1 VGLHGAAFWHRYTC
15 ARPGEEVGRVPT
27 TLEDLY
33 REHAAPVWRY
43 VRARLPGDADAEDV
57 TSDVFLRAHRS
68 LDRFDPAQGT
78 PRAWLVGIA
87 RHATADWWRKRGL
100 EDPMAELPTAEDPAD
115 DALGHIERLEAAG
128 ELARHLAVLSPR
140 EREAISLRFAAE
152 LPSAEVGAALG
163 ISPTAAR
170 MLVHR
175 AVVKLR
181 EVVDHG

>member
-1 VGLHGAAFWHRYTC
+1 MPA
-15 ARPGEEVGRVPT
+15 

-68 LDRFDPAQGT
+68 LDRYDPAAGT
-78 PRAWLVGIA
+78 PRAWLIGIA
-87 RHATADWWRKRGL
+87 RHAVADWWRRRGRD
-100 EDPMAELPTAEDPAD
+100 DPMAEPPAGAVPDADPAE
-115 DALGHIERLEAAG
+115 AVERQEAAS

-140 EREAISLRFAAE
+140 EREAIALRFAAE

-163 ISPTAAR
+163 ISATAAR

-181 EVVDHG
+181 EEVPRG

>member
-1 VGLHGAAFWHRYTC
+1 M
-15 ARPGEEVGRVPT
+15 PT
-27 TLEDLY
+27 SLEDLY

-43 VRARLPGDADAEDV
+43 VRSRLPGDVDAEDV

-87 RHATADWWRKRGL
+87 RHAVADWWRKRGR
-100 EDPMAELPTAEDPAD
+100 EDPVEHLPEAVAAIDPTAARD
-115 DALGHIERLEAAG
+115 DVDDVR
-128 ELARHLAVLSPR
+128 RRLAVLSAR
-140 EREAISLRFAAE
+140 ELEAVQLRFAAE

-163 ISPTAAR
+163 ISAPAAR

-175 AVVKLR
+175 AVQKLR
-181 EVVDHG
+181 EGVEHA

>member
-1 VGLHGAAFWHRYTC
+1 M
-15 ARPGEEVGRVPT
+15 PT

-68 LDRFDPAQGT
+68 LDRYDPGQGA

-87 RHATADWWRKRGL
+87 RHAVADWWRKRGV
-100 EDPMAELPTAEDPAD
+100 EDPTAEPPAGADPGEDPGTA
-115 DALGHIERLEAAG
+115 IERLEAAG

-140 EREAISLRFAAE
+140 EQEAIALRFAAE
-152 LPSAEVGAALG
+152 LPSAEVGDALG

-181 EVVDHG
+181 GVIDHG

>member
-1 VGLHGAAFWHRYTC
+1 M
-15 ARPGEEVGRVPT
+15 PT
-27 TLEDLY
+27 SLEDLY

-43 VRARLPGDADAEDV
+43 VRSRLPGDVDAEDV

-87 RHATADWWRKRGL
+87 RHAVADWWRRRGR
-100 EDPMAELPTAEDPAD
+100 EDPVERVPELVTTTDPTAGRD
-115 DALGHIERLEAAG
+115 DVDDVR
-128 ELARHLAVLSPR
+128 RRLAVLSDR
-140 EREAISLRFAAE
+140 ELEAVQLRFAAE

-163 ISPTAAR
+163 ISAPAAR

-175 AVVKLR
+175 AVLKLR
-181 EVVDHG
+181 EGVEHG

>member
-1 VGLHGAAFWHRYTC
+1 
-15 ARPGEEVGRVPT
+15 VPT

-43 VRARLPGDADAEDV
+43 VRSRLPGDVDAEDV

-87 RHATADWWRKRGL
+87 RHAVADWWRKRGR
-100 EDPMAELPTAEDPAD
+100 EDPVEHVP
-115 DALGHIERLEAAG
+115 EAAG
-128 ELARHLAVLSPR
+128 AIDPTAGRDDVDDVRRRLAVLSAR
-140 EREAISLRFAAE
+140 ELEAVQLRFAAE

-163 ISPTAAR
+163 ISAPAAR

-175 AVVKLR
+175 AVQKLR
-181 EVVDHG
+181 EGVEHA

>member
-1 VGLHGAAFWHRYTC
+1 VQ
-15 ARPGEEVGRVPT
+15 VPT
-27 TLEDLY
+27 SLEDLY

-43 VRARLPGDADAEDV
+43 VRSRLPGDVDAEDV

-87 RHATADWWRKRGL
+87 RHAVADWWRKRGR
-100 EDPMAELPTAEDPAD
+100 EEPMDQVPEGATTVDPTAARD
-115 DALGHIERLEAAG
+115 DVDDVR
-128 ELARHLAVLSPR
+128 RRLAVLSAR
-140 EREAISLRFAAE
+140 ELEAVQLRFAAE

-163 ISPTAAR
+163 ISAPAAR

-181 EVVDHG
+181 EGAEHG

>member
-1 VGLHGAAFWHRYTC
+1 M
-15 ARPGEEVGRVPT
+15 PT
-27 TLEDLY
+27 SLEDLY

-43 VRARLPGDADAEDV
+43 VRSRLPGDVDAEDV

-87 RHATADWWRKRGL
+87 RHAVADWWRKRGR
-100 EDPMAELPTAEDPAD
+100 EDPVEHLPEAVGAIDPTAARD
-115 DALGHIERLEAAG
+115 DVDDVR
-128 ELARHLAVLSPR
+128 RRLAVLSAR
-140 EREAISLRFAAE
+140 ELEAVQLRFAAE

-163 ISPTAAR
+163 ISAPAAR

-175 AVVKLR
+175 AVQKLR
-181 EVVDHG
+181 EGVEHA

>member
-1 VGLHGAAFWHRYTC
+1 M
-15 ARPGEEVGRVPT
+15 PT
-27 TLEDLY
+27 SLDDLY

-68 LDRFDPAQGT
+68 LDRYDAAQGT
-78 PRAWLVGIA
+78 PRAWLIGIA
-87 RHATADWWRKRGL
+87 RHAVADWWRRRGR
-100 EDPMAELPTAEDPAD
+100 EDPMADPPAGADPAEGPG
-115 DALGHIERLEAAG
+115 AAVERAEVAG
-128 ELARHLAVLSPR
+128 ELGRHLAALSPR
-140 EREAISLRFAAE
+140 EREALNLRFAAE

-175 AVVKLR
+175 AVTKLR
-181 EVVDHG
+181 GVVEHG

>member
-1 VGLHGAAFWHRYTC
+1 M
-15 ARPGEEVGRVPT
+15 PT

-68 LDRFDPAQGT
+68 IDRYDATQGT

-87 RHATADWWRKRGL
+87 RHAVADWWRRRGQ
-100 EDPMAELPTAEDPAD
+100 EDPMADPPVGSDPAEDAV
-115 DALGHIERLEAAG
+115 HHVERLETAG
-128 ELARHLAVLSPR
+128 ELGRHLAVLSER
-140 EREAISLRFAAE
+140 EREAIALRFAAE

-163 ISPTAAR
+163 ISATAAR

-175 AVVKLR
+175 AIVKLR

>member
-1 VGLHGAAFWHRYTC
+1 
-15 ARPGEEVGRVPT
+15 VPT

-43 VRARLPGDADAEDV
+43 VRSRLPGDVDAEDV

-87 RHATADWWRKRGL
+87 RHAVADWWRKQGR
-100 EDPMAELPTAEDPAD
+100 EDPVEHLPETPGAIDPTAGRD
-115 DALGHIERLEAAG
+115 DVDDVR
-128 ELARHLAVLSPR
+128 RRLAVLSAR
-140 EREAISLRFAAE
+140 ELEAVQLRFAAE

-163 ISPTAAR
+163 ISAPAAR

-175 AVVKLR
+175 AVQKLR
-181 EVVDHG
+181 EGVEHA